1 MKTKEGG
8 EEEGEARREWERER
22 EREREGTN
30 CRDITRQRGSL

>member
-22 EREREGTN
+22 EREGTN

>member
-8 EEEGEARREWERER
+8 EEGEARREWERER